1 MIEIKTLRKI
11 ATDVRTLLEVYTP
24 VNVIPNAKT
33 RGNLKKQM
41 LSYNSSN
48 KIIGKSKQVSQFNI
62 VTNWSQTLTV
72 SYAPPG
78 AEYGKYWNDPTV
90 SDSVRNQKTGN
101 TNKINFAEQGL
112 NDPRIDSKINELVD
126 ILGDMTLAQI
136 DKELSLMESEY

>member
-11 ATDVRTLLEVYTP
+11 AADVRSLLEVYTP

-48 KIIGKSKQVSQFNI
+48 RIIGKSKQSSTFNI

-72 SYAPPG
+72 NYARPG

-90 SDSVRNQKTGN
+90 ASNIRGGKTSNIPG
-101 TNKINFAEQGL
+101 KINFASKSL
-112 NDPRIDSKINELVD
+112 NEAIQKNVKLLARDLARGVADD
-126 ILGDMTLAQI
+126 IRKGIARL
-136 DKELSLMESEY
+136 

>member
-11 ATDVRTLLEVYTP
+11 ATDTRTLLEVYTP

-33 RGNLKKQM
+33 RGNLKREM

-72 SYAPPG
+72 NYAPPG

-90 SDSVRNQKTGN
+90 ARNIRNGKTSNIPG
-101 TNKINFAEQGL
+101 KINFASKSL
-112 NDPRIDSKINELVD
+112 NEAIQKNVKLLAKDLARGVADD
-126 ILGDMTLAQI
+126 IRKGI
-136 DKELSLMESEY
+136 VKR

>member
-11 ATDVRTLLEVYTP
+11 AADVRTLLEVYTP

-41 LSYNSSN
+41 LGYNSSN

-62 VTNWSQTLTV
+62 VTNWSQTLSV

-90 SDSVRNQKTGN
+90 ASNIRNGKTSNIPG
-101 TNKINFAEQGL
+101 KINFASKSL
-112 NDPRIDSKINELVD
+112 NEAIQKNVKLLARDLARGVADD
-126 ILGDMTLAQI
+126 IRKGI
-136 DKELSLMESEY
+136 VKR

>member
-41 LSYNSSN
+41 LGYNSSN

-72 SYAPPG
+72 NYAPPG

-90 SDSVRNQKTGN
+90 ASNIRNGKTSNIPG
-101 TNKINFAEQGL
+101 KINFASKSL
-112 NDPRIDSKINELVD
+112 NEAIQKNVKLLARDLARGVADD
-126 ILGDMTLAQI
+126 IRKGI
-136 DKELSLMESEY
+136 VKR